1 MANRNSLCWRQFCT
15 HQQTSG
21 LLGLWTIMLPEW
33 LWLYYGRHAKCNV
46 KKNVLTRCGVWQF
59 REDVVDTALWL
70 SGTHFEGGQWT
81 CILQF
86 QLLMKDHLKIDDKG
100 PSEYNVMQSLPNNIS
115 DKGCPLQEFDLQKR
129 VYSFFLGQLYLAWKN
144 SAFSTCSLVQ
154 QVQAL
159 PDLTPSSRN
168 TQQ

>member
-1 MANRNSLCWRQFCT
+1 MANGNGLCWWQFCT

-21 LLGLWTIMLPEW
+21 LLGLSTIMLPEW
-33 LWLYYGRHAKCNV
+33 LWWYYGRHAKCNV

-70 SGTHFEGGQWT
+70 SGTNFEGGQWT

-86 QLLMKDHLKIDDKG
+86 QLLMKVHLKFDDQG
-100 PSEYNVMQSLPNNIS
+100 PSEHTVMQSLPNNIS
-115 DKGCPLQEFDLQKR
+115 DKSSPGIWSAKEGLQLFSR
-129 VYSFFLGQLYLAWKN
+129 TAWSSLKKL
-144 SAFSTCSLVQ
+144 SLVN
-154 QVQAL
+154 VFPGTASAGL
-159 PDLTPSSRN
+159 ARLTPSSRN